1 MCCLFG
7 FVDYKGAMS
16 KAEKD
21 RLVRILSIECELR
34 GTDATGISYYQ
45 GKKLHIVKKPK
56 AARDIRF
63 SIPAHVR
70 AVMGHTR
77 MATQGDPAQNRNNH
91 PFEGTLSNGRQFAF
105 AHNGVLYNEDE
116 LRVQYDL
123 PDTKIQTDSYVVAQ
137 ALESIGRIDFDSLG
151 EVSQE
156 VMGSFCFTTLTP
168 EALHIVKGDNPMCL
182 YDLTKK
188 GVMIYA
194 STKEILDSAL
204 KHLGMGG
211 IKKREIILTDGQI
224 IKISL
229 NGQTEFGEFEMPEDP
244 MRYGGYYAKTPAVYS
259 YDYDDGYAE
268 YYENLVEF
276 AERLGFTEDDISYLR
291 HIGYTLEDIED
302 YLYEA
307 IYPRQGRY
315 YECESADLVPMYM

>member
-34 GTDATGISYYQ
+34 GTDATGVAYYQ
-45 GKKLHIVKKPK
+45 GKNLHIVKKPK

-63 SIPAHVR
+63 SIPANVR

-77 MATQGDPAQNRNNH
+77 MATQGEPEKNYNHH
-91 PFEGTLSNGRQFAF
+91 PFEGKLPDGHKFAF
-105 AHNGVLYNEDE
+105 AHNGVLYNEDD
-116 LRVQYDL
+116 LRLQYDL

-137 ALESIGRIDFDSLG
+137 ALESIGHVDFDSLG

-156 VMGSFCFTTLTP
+156 VLGSFCFTTLTP
-168 EALHIVKGDNPMCL
+168 DNALHIVKGDNPMCL

-188 GVMIYA
+188 GVFIYA
-194 STKEILDSAL
+194 STRAILDAAM
-204 KHLGMGG
+204 KRLGMGSV
-211 IKKREIILTDGQI
+211 KKREIVLTDGQI

-244 MRYGGYYAKTPAVYS
+244 MWYGGYYAKTPAVYS

-307 IYPRQGRY
+307 HPRQGRY